1 MSAATFP
8 AFDTSAIKLSQYA
21 SSPKLMALV
30 DNLSAY
36 FDPTANLTNFYNML
50 WNIDTAVGVYQD
62 IWGRILGVSRFLTLP
77 AAGPYFGFSNDGVN
91 DFTGFGQAPFYG
103 GPSSTTTFRLGDP
116 VYQQVLLAKAFAN
129 ICRCTAPMMNQLL
142 RILFSDS
149 GNVWVTDSGGMAMTY
164 AFDFVP
170 NPVQQAMVTQ
180 LGILPRPAGVTVS
193 ITTDLAFEIMAES
206 AMGGNIISE
215 AGNAIVSEAAP

>member
-1 MSAATFP
+1 MSAAIFP
-8 AFDTSAIKLSQYA
+8 AFDTSQIKLSQYA

-62 IWGRILGVSRFLTLP
+62 IWGRILGVGRFLTLP

-91 DFTGFGQAPFYG
+91 DFTGFGQATFYG

-116 VYQQVLLAKAFAN
+116 VFRQVLLAKAFAN
-129 ICRCTAPMMNQLL
+129 ICRCTAPVMNQLL

-149 GNVWVTDSGGMAMTY
+149 GNAWVTDSGGMAMTY
-164 AFDFVP
+164 AFDFMP

-180 LGILPRPAGVTVS
+180 LGILPRPAGVVVT
-193 ITTDLAFEIMAES
+193 ITTDLSFEIMAENPMS
-206 AMGGNIISE
+206 GNIISE
-215 AGNAIVSEAAP
+215 AGAAIVSEAAP